1 MPLLK
6 NASRLIKANKS
17 FSHQGMERNMNKKVF
32 ISAGGS
38 GIGRCIAEAFLN
50 NGDEVFVCDINTQSL
65 AQFKQDFPQL
75 HTYSC
80 DLAQPD
86 AIQAMFKEA
95 VNTLGH
101 LDILVNNTGISGP
114 TVAAEDLT
122 LQDWNAVINL
132 NLNSTFLITK
142 LAIPYLKQS
151 AAGVI
156 INLSSIAG
164 RLGYPY
170 RLAYSTSKWGI
181 VGFTKTLSMELGADN
196 IRVNAI
202 LPGAVDGDRV
212 QRVLQARAD
221 VANISLEQAT
231 QNAMK
236 NQSLKYFVDPKHIAD
251 LCVFLASDSGRSIS
265 GQILPIDGD
274 KQYLN

>member
-1 MPLLK
+1 MD
-6 NASRLIKANKS
+6 
-17 FSHQGMERNMNKKVF
+17 KKVF
-32 ISAGGS
+32 VSAGGS
-38 GIGRCIAEAFLN
+38 GIGRCIAEAFLK
-50 NGDEVFVCDINTQSL
+50 NGDQVFVCDINAESL

-86 AIQAMFKEA
+86 AIQDMFQQ
-95 VNTLGH
+95 VVHTFGH
-101 LDILVNNTGISGP
+101 LDVLVNNTGISGP
-114 TVAAEDLT
+114 TVAAEDLN
-122 LQDWNAVINL
+122 LEDWNAVLNL
-132 NLNSTFLITK
+132 NLNSTFLMTK

-151 AAGVI
+151 IGGSI

-181 VGFTKTLSMELGADN
+181 VGFTKTLSMELGIDN

-202 LPGAVDGDRV
+202 LPGAVDGERV

-221 VANISLEQAT
+221 LANISLEQAT
-231 QNAMK
+231 QNALN

-251 LCVFLASDSGRSIS
+251 LCVFLTSESGRSIS